1 MLSQIQQLAQ
11 KGLTSGFLKSI
22 SSPSTIN
29 DSLPLIFQYGPF
41 TSNLFFNFRQEW
53 IQSFLRNNF
62 GRYNFLWLDSID
74 QINPTSNMTIAWQT
88 KLSSNHSQPPL

>member
-11 KGLTSGFLKSI
+11 KGLTSGFLKTI
-22 SSPSTIN
+22 SSSSTIN